1 MKLKFFLLL
10 FLLIFSFDDYL
21 YSANRCNNFYQEINN
36 SELDQELFSY
46 PRYEAETV
54 GFQLEV
60 EWDQKAD
67 DNYGAWKTKFD
78 KDGYPFIGKILFQD
92 LMTKTSIGD
101 KIIKV
106 NNEDI
111 RKYITKVDEDK
122 IFSDLLVND
131 ENKFTIKDKNGKEYD
146 LETKKKDIEP
156 VEILYDIYF
165 DHINIDDKTGTFDV
179 TLRKEF
185 TATLSDEFKLFQL
198 AKKNLLYK
206 HKDEFEYEECIFS
219 TDEWRKL
226 QVVHPDYGIRFKN
239 VILDDKSLQKEN
251 YFILPAFKEI
261 DGLDSELNVIYN
273 FEGTKKKS
281 YFNLKS
287 FPFDRQN

>member
-36 SELDQELFSY
+36 SELDQELFLY

-67 DNYGAWKTKFD
+67 DNYGAWVTKFD

-101 KIIKV
+101 KIIKL

-111 RKYITKVDEDK
+111 RKYTKKFDEDK
-122 IFSDLLVND
+122 SFSDLLVDD

-146 LETKKKDIEP
+146 LETKKKR
-156 VEILYDIYF
+156 Y
-165 DHINIDDKTGTFDV
+165 
-179 TLRKEF
+179 
-185 TATLSDEFKLFQL
+185 
-198 AKKNLLYK
+198 
-206 HKDEFEYEECIFS
+206 
-219 TDEWRKL
+219 
-226 QVVHPDYGIRFKN
+226 
-239 VILDDKSLQKEN
+239 
-251 YFILPAFKEI
+251 
-261 DGLDSELNVIYN
+261 
-273 FEGTKKKS
+273 
-281 YFNLKS
+281 
-287 FPFDRQN
+287 